1 MKRVLGSLV
10 LVAALAFAAAALA
23 DEMKSMKTEGAKP
36 EAKTVTLKG
45 ELVDMGCY
53 VSHGARGEKHKGCAT
68 KCVSG
73 GMPMGLLTAENK
85 LYVLALNHDNADPF
99 NQAKE
104 MLAAMVEVT
113 GTVSERGGARII
125 DVTGIKAAAAAA
137 AAAPAAK

>member
-10 LVAALAFAAAALA
+10 LVAALAFAVSAIA
-23 DEMKSMKTEGAKP
+23 DEMKSMKSEGKP

-68 KCVSG
+68 KCVAG
-73 GMPMGLLTAENK
+73 GMPMGLLTADNK

-99 NQAKE
+99 NQAKD
-104 MLAAMVEVT
+104 MMAAMVEVT
-113 GTVSERGGARII
+113 GTVSERNGTRVI
-125 DVTGIKAAAAAA
+125 DVTGVKAAAAAA
-137 AAAPAAK
+137 AAPTSK